1 MSGHNMEARDNDTGT
16 PEIILDV
23 MGQQCPLP
31 VLRARKR
38 LLNLEPG
45 TLLRVFVTDPVARI
59 DMPHFCTEA
68 GHDLVETRDRGG
80 WIEFLIKR
88 GTDIRATD

>member
-1 MSGHNMEARDNDTGT
+1 MAERKIEGSQENTPT
-16 PEIILDV
+16 PEILLDV

-45 TLLRVFVTDPVARI
+45 ALLRIFVTDPVSRI
-59 DMPHFCTEA
+59 DMPHFCAET

-80 WIEFLIKR
+80 WIEFLIRR
-88 GTDIRATD
+88 GSNIEMPD

>member
-1 MSGHNMEARDNDTGT
+1 MKDPVQDAAQNQESER
-16 PEIILDV
+16 ELLLDV

-45 TLLRVFVTDPVARI
+45 TLLRVFVTDPVSRV
-59 DMPHFCTEA
+59 DMPHFCQET
-68 GHDLVETRDRGG
+68 GHDLVETRDRGT
-80 WIEFLIKR
+80 WIEFLIRR
-88 GTDIRATD
+88 GDSLRQDD